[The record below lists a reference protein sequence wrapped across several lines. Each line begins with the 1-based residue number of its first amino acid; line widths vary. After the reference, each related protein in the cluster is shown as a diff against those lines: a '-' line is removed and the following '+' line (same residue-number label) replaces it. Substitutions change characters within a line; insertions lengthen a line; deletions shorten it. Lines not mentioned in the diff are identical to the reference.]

1 MDLEE
6 QLKMATM
13 TTAAPVVEPT
23 VMSPAPS
30 IQQPAQVAEIPAA
43 PTTVQTAPVQSAPAP
58 VQYANVQELA
68 PAQPP
73 VLPTIAESNGIQMIQ
88 LGQQFNTRPINVV
101 KKLGIGEKLR
111 FTLLNTEGYFTKF
124 HFIDGMG
131 KFACFEGSCCKE
143 LGNAKH
149 RYVLPIL
156 VYPTLPNDP
165 TTVLQGQH
173 AELKVLPIWDDA
185 VYDLIFQTS
194 PDPINRPVDFIATGT
209 DNFGRMSV
217 VPQAQSYKGQFA
229 ADINKAF
236 ELWNMHKDKVPSLIC
251 KNMDEATYQEMK
263 QRMQAV
269 GPNNSANYNTAY
281 GNNGYQ
287 NYNGIY

>member
-13 TTAAPVVEPT
+13 TTT
-23 VMSPAPS
+23 T
-30 IQQPAQVAEIPAA
+30 VAEPVQQ
-43 PTTVQTAPVQSAPAP
+43 TVQPVQEAVPAMVQPAPVQAP
-58 VQYANVQELA
+58 VQYANVQELQ
-68 PAQPP
+68 QPQQPMQP
-73 VLPTIAESNGIQMIQ
+73 VIPVIQESNGVQMIQ

-149 RYVLPIL
+149 RYVLPVL
-156 VYPTLPNDP
+156 VYPTIPNDP
-165 TTVLQGQH
+165 NTVIQGQH

-217 VPQAQSYKGQFA
+217 VPQAQSYRGQFT
-229 ADINKAF
+229 ADVNKAF
-236 ELWNMHKDKVPSLIC
+236 EVWNTHKDKVPSLIC
-251 KNMDEATYQEMK
+251 KSMDETTYQDMK
-263 QRMQAV
+263 ARMQAV
-269 GPNNSANYNTAY
+269 GPNNTANYNNAY
-281 GNNGYQ
+281 GNYQ
-287 NYNGIY
+287 NYNGIM